1 MYGMHRSGHHGI
13 IQWIMEHCEGASLHL
28 DDVCGADPI
37 LDSARINT
45 LGLPIFCA
53 LPEEKLFQNKRHS
66 DRLFFTYERV
76 LKNVDWQAIRDFSPK
91 NQLILSYENRQIGHA
106 EYHAYIK
113 RRKVFCGKST
123 KTIKIIVLR
132 DIHNYLASLLA
143 AWFSSNDQ
151 VEPMMVLF
159 KSYARQAQ
167 RVIDGDS
174 SFVFINFNRWF
185 SSKKYRIETAIRLGF
200 KTTGEAFKR
209 VPTNGGGSS
218 FDGITFMGRAN
229 EMQVLQRWKHYQ
241 NNVQYQT
248 ILQDQ
253 SLLDLSNSL
262 FGDLT
267 SP

>member
-1 MYGMHRSGHHGI
+1 MDYGACGGTSV
-13 IQWIMEHCEGASLHL
+13 HL

-45 LGLPIFCA
+45 LGLPIFCPP
-53 LPEEKLFQNKRHS
+53 PEEKRFQNKRHS
-66 DRLFFTYERV
+66 DRIFFTYERV
-76 LKNVDWQAIRDFSPK
+76 LKNMDWQAIRETSPK
-91 NQLILSYENRQIGHA
+91 NQLILSYENCQINHA
-106 EYHAYIK
+106 QYDAYIK
-113 RRKVFCGKST
+113 QREVFCGIST

-143 AWFSSNDQ
+143 AWFNSNDQ
-151 VEPMMVLF
+151 VEPMMVLY

-167 RVIDGDS
+167 KVVDGDS
-174 SFVFINFNRWF
+174 SFVFINFNSWF
-185 SSKKYRIETAIRLGF
+185 LSKDYRIKTAERLGF
-200 KTTGEAFKR
+200 KTNGAAFKR

-218 FDGITFMGRAN
+218 FDGMAYMGRAD

-241 NNVQYQT
+241 NNLQYQT